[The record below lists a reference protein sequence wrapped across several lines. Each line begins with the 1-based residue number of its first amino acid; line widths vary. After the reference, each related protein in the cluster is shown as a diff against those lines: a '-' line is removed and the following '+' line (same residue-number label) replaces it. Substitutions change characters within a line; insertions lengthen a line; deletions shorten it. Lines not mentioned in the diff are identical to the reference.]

1 MSEIKKIMVA
11 IAFTEYSQAKFS
23 YAAKLAVNLDAQ
35 LIVASV
41 INIRDVEA
49 ICRVESMGYE
59 VDAEHYV
66 KGVKEERMA
75 VLDKILEDSGFPKE
89 KLKIVFKVGHPFD
102 ALMKVV
108 KEEEIDL
115 VIIGAKGR
123 SGMEYVLLGSI
134 AEKMVRHSPV
144 PVLTFR
150 SKKT

>member
-1 MSEIKKIMVA
+1 MSEIKKIMAA
-11 IAFTEYSQAKFS
+11 IAFTEYSQAKFA

-49 ICRVESMGYE
+49 ISKIETMGYE

-66 KGVKEERMA
+66 KGVEEERMA
-75 VLDKILEDSGFPKE
+75 ILDKIVEDSGFPKE

-123 SGMEYVLLGSI
+123 SGLEHVLLGSI

>member
-11 IAFTEYSQAKFS
+11 IAFTEYSQTKFA
-23 YAAKLAVNLDAQ
+23 YAAKLAVNLDAR
-35 LIVASV
+35 LIVANI

-49 ICRVESMGYE
+49 ISNVESMGYE
-59 VDAEHYV
+59 IDPKAYV
-66 KGVKEERMA
+66 KGVEEDRVA
-75 VLDKILEDSGFPKE
+75 ILNKIVEDNGFSKE

-123 SGMEYVLLGSI
+123 SGLEHVLLGSI

>member
-11 IAFTEYSQAKFS
+11 IGFTEYSQAKFS

-123 SGMEYVLLGSI
+123 SGLEHVLLGSI

>member
-11 IAFTEYSQAKFS
+11 IGFTEYSQAKFS

-49 ICRVESMGYE
+49 ISRVESMGYE
-59 VDAEHYV
+59 VDTKDYV
-66 KGVKEERMA
+66 KGVEEERMEI
-75 VLDKILEDSGFPKE
+75 LDKIVEDSGFPKE

>member
-11 IAFTEYSQAKFS
+11 IAFTEYSQAKFG
-23 YAAKLAVNLDAQ
+23 YAAELAVNLDAQ

-49 ICRVESMGYE
+49 ISRVESMGYE
-59 VDAEHYV
+59 VDTKDYV
-66 KGVKEERMA
+66 KGVEEERMEI
-75 VLDKILEDSGFPKE
+75 LDKIVEDSGFPKE

-123 SGMEYVLLGSI
+123 AGLEHVLLGSI
-134 AEKMVRHSPV
+134 AEKMVRHSSV

>member
-11 IAFTEYSQAKFS
+11 IGFTEYSQAKFS

-49 ICRVESMGYE
+49 ISKIESMGYE

-66 KGVKEERMA
+66 KGVEEERMA
-75 VLDKILEDSGFPKE
+75 ILNKIVEDSGFPKE

-123 SGMEYVLLGSI
+123 SGLEHVLLGSI